1 MFRVSSSFP
10 SGLLAGATL
19 MYFLDPRQGRARR
32 KRLLDLVTHAARVER
47 KLVVR
52 GARDAGHRA
61 RGALERL
68 RPHKPVNVDDRKL
81 AARIRSE
88 LGRVVSHPR
97 AIEVTASGGL
107 VTLTG
112 PILERE
118 SGPALRA
125 VRRVPGV
132 KRIDDQLDLYHS
144 ADIPALQG
152 GGLRTPSE
160 RWTPAGRLAAVGGG
174 TALAL
179 YGSLRSGLARTALLA
194 AGGALAARGT
204 FDLSLRRLARYVL
217 GREEIEVHKT
227 ITVRATI
234 DRVYAVWSDLEN
246 FPRFM
251 QHVHRIELAAD
262 DPLRAKWTVDGPAG
276 IPLRFE
282 TRITR
287 VTKHRELAW
296 RTLPGQPIEH
306 AGIVRFSPCLEG
318 TRVRVDMTYRP
329 PGGVLGHTLAHLLGW
344 DPKARLDDDLVRV
357 KALLE
362 DGRTRAHGHR
372 VVVGDVFH

>member
-1 MFRVSSSFP
+1 MFRVSFP
-10 SGLLAGATL
+10 SGLVAGATL
-19 MYFLDPRQGRARR
+19 MYFLDPRRGRARR
-32 KRLLDLVTHAARVER
+32 KRLFDLVTHAARVER
-47 KLVVR
+47 RLVVR
-52 GARDAGHRA
+52 GARDASHRA
-61 RGALERL
+61 RGALERM
-68 RPHKPVNVDDRKL
+68 RPRGTVDVDDRKL

-97 AIEVTASGGL
+97 AIEVSAAGGL

-118 SGPALRA
+118 SGPTLRA

-152 GGLRTPSE
+152 GGLRAPTE

-174 TALAL
+174 AALAL
-179 YGSLRSGLARTALLA
+179 YGSLHDSIAGTALIA

-204 FDLSLRRLARYVL
+204 FDLSLRRLARYVI

-234 DRVYAVWSDLEN
+234 DRVFAVWSDLEN

-276 IPLRFE
+276 IPLHFE

-306 AGIVRFSPCLEG
+306 AGIVRFAPCLEG

-362 DGRTRAHGHR
+362 NGRTRAHGHR
-372 VVVGDVFH
+372 VAVGDVFH

>member
-19 MYFLDPRQGRARR
+19 MYFLDPRRGRARR
-32 KRLLDLVTHAARVER
+32 KRLMDLVTHAARVER
-47 KLVVR
+47 RLVVR

-61 RGALERL
+61 RGAIERM
-68 RPHKPVNVDDRKL
+68 KPRGDVDDHKL

-88 LGRVVSHPR
+88 LGRVVSHAR
-97 AIEVTASGGL
+97 AIEVTADGGR

-132 KRIDDQLDLYHS
+132 KRLDDQLDLFHS
-144 ADIPALQG
+144 PEIPALQG
-152 GGLRTPSE
+152 GGGVRPPSTH
-160 RWTPAGRLAAVGGG
+160 WTPAGRLAAVGGG

-179 YGSLRSGLARTALLA
+179 YGALRDGIAGSALAA
-194 AGGALAARGT
+194 AGGVLAARGV
-204 FDLSLRRLARYVL
+204 FDLPLRRLARYVI
-217 GREEIEVHKT
+217 GREEIEVHKA
-227 ITVRATI
+227 ITVRAPI
-234 DRVYAVWSDLEN
+234 DRVFDVWTDLEN

-251 QHVHRIELAAD
+251 EHVHRIELADD

-276 IPLRFE
+276 MPLRFE

-287 VTKHRELAW
+287 VTKHREIAW

-306 AGIVRFSPCLEG
+306 AGVVRFIPCLQG
-318 TRVRVDMTYRP
+318 TRLRVDMTYRP

-344 DPKARLDDDLVRV
+344 DPKTRLDEDLVRV

-362 DGRTRAHGHR
+362 AGRTRAHGHR
-372 VVVGDVFH
+372 VMAGDVFH